1 MRAGVVVVA
10 VVLQLVEVVAFAA
23 VLREGA
29 PALVAD
35 LVLVKCSAPCVKV
48 PSGCSLMRMTF
59 SCPFTMKVPS
69 RAVVGA
75 GQVSPLLAGTEEADV
90 MPAGV

>member
-59 SCPFTMKVPS
+59 VQQGRNAFFFFKFFLFS
-69 RAVVGA
+69 
-75 GQVSPLLAGTEEADV
+75 
-90 MPAGV
+90 